1 MIMIMIVKAMKSLK
15 LMMPILKLSKPI
27 FPIIPQLKIKVTINV
42 YSKNLFKIKIKLFR
56 KIILIILLLI
66 VKTKFLRITRF

>member
-1 MIMIMIVKAMKSLK
+1 MIMIVKAMKSLK
-15 LMMPILKLSKPI
+15 LMIPNHKLSKLI
-27 FPIIPQLKIKVTINV
+27 FPIIPQLKINFTINV

-66 VKTKFLRITRF
+66 VKTRFLRITRF